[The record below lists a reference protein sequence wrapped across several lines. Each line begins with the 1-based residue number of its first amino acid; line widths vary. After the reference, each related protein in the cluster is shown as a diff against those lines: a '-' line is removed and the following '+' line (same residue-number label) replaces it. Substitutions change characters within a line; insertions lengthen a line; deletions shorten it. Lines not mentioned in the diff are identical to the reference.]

1 MQENN
6 FVLLDKN
13 KNKKQKIIEDGFLVN
28 ASMRDYIFFN
38 CKETNEE
45 VIKSIDSIIR
55 LKEHSLK
62 KIDLS
67 DQTLFFNKKLTR
79 KKRML
84 RDFGVENN
92 FQREN
97 IKRKIKKTNI
107 EKYGVSSYTQ
117 TEEYIEKTKKSKIK
131 NYDDPN
137 YNNRE
142 KAKKTLLKKIGVE
155 HQFHSEDILLKSIKS
170 KLLNGEN
177 NSKIKLR
184 EKDLKLIDIYIGQR
198 KNDKNIFY
206 KIECLKCNTIFEG
219 HVHSHI
225 PKCPVCF
232 PKSSSVAEKEIKDFI
247 SSLNIKYIENDR
259 TILNGKEIDIYL
271 SDYNLGIEYNG
282 LYYHS
287 EQNGKTKY
295 YHLEK
300 TKEAKEK
307 GIDLIHIFEDE
318 WRDKKEI
325 VKSIIK
331 SKIGI
336 FDKKIFARKCFIKEI
351 NLEEERRFLKENHIQ
366 GYIPSSIKYGL
377 YYENELISIMTFG
390 KSRYNKKVNFEMLRF
405 CNKLN
410 YSVIGG
416 ASKLFKYF
424 VNNNKGNI
432 ISYSDKRYFDGKI
445 YSILGFNK
453 QKDSYPNYY
462 YLDSNYSYR
471 FSRIEFQKHKLK
483 NKLNEFDE
491 NLTEYENMLNNGYD
505 RIWDCGNSVFIREI

>member
-1 MQENN
+1 MNILKILKTNN
-6 FVLLDKN
+6 KEFEGTFEQSGSHYYVFFKCEKCGKEAKKQKRRIELNGFICSDCLQ
-13 KNKKQKIIEDGFLVN
+13 KNKKH
-28 ASMRDYIFFN
+28 S
-38 CKETNEE
+38 KETKAK
-45 VIKSIDSIIR
+45 IGKSS
-55 LKEHSLK
+55 K
-62 KIDLS
+62 
-67 DQTLFFNKKLTR
+67 
-79 KKRML
+79 
-84 RDFGVENN
+84 ENN
-92 FQREN
+92 N
-97 IKRKIKKTNI
+97 ISLMRK
-107 EKYGVSSYTQ
+107 S
-117 TEEYIEKTKKSKIK
+117 
-131 NYDDPN
+131 
-137 YNNRE
+137 
-142 KAKKTLLKKIGVE
+142 LLKKYGKENPSQIK
-155 HQFHSEDILLKSIKS
+155 QIKITASDTKKNNLLPSIIK
-170 KLLNGEN
+170 
-177 NSKIKLR
+177 KIN
-184 EKDLKLIDIYIGQR
+184 EEGYETNLKNYIGQR
-198 KNDKNIFY
+198 VNNKNIKY
-206 KIECLKCNTIFEG
+206 KFIHKDCGTEFEG
-219 HVHSHI
+219 TLNGHI

-247 SSLNIKYIENDR
+247 LSLNIKVIENDR
-259 TILNGKEIDIYL
+259 AILNGKEIDIYL
-271 SDYNLGIEYNG
+271 PDYKLAIEYDG
-282 LYYHS
+282 LYWHS
-287 EQNGKTKY
+287 EKRGKDKY

-331 SKIGI
+331 NKLNKTI
-336 FDKKIFARKCFIKEI
+336 KIFARKCFIKEI
-351 NLEEERRFLKENHIQ
+351 NLEEEKKFLKENHIQ
-366 GYIPSSIKYGL
+366 GYIASSLKYGL

-390 KSRYNKKVNFEMLRF
+390 KSRFNKNFRWELLRF

-410 YSVIGG
+410 YSIIGG

-424 VNNNKGNI
+424 LRNTKENI

-505 RIWDCGNSVFIREI
+505 RIWDCGNSKWILER